1 MRSTLIATAVNT
13 CCTWTALASHH
24 SAPGATP
31 CGGPLGRA
39 SLQCQLGW
47 HTAGETPGSAVLAG
61 VPARLHAA
69 LADAEAPPF
78 PWVCGCLTSP
88 RDAHPWR
95 AFAANTPAL

>member
-61 VPARLHAA
+61 VPARLHAR
-69 LADAEAPPF
+69 LADADAPLF
-78 PWVCGCLTSP
+78 PWGGESVHSPPAGTPWHTSAP
-88 RDAHPWR
+88 K
-95 AFAANTPAL
+95 TPPI